1 MRLELPTPKPRDRA
15 LSSTLTSLSVLS
27 CSVLPTGTL
36 GTSSIVLEGLQGE
49 GGVGWEEGGGGQAW
63 DPMVSGHIRQ
73 GSIWPWSECGFA
85 VFLSP
90 QVVFLVGA
98 SDPPKLP
105 TVCVQC
111 PRLVVAAQASLA
123 GPGTASRAFAP
134 LPQAAL

>member
-1 MRLELPTPKPRDRA
+1 MKGVR
-15 LSSTLTSLSVLS
+15 
-27 CSVLPTGTL
+27 
-36 GTSSIVLEGLQGE
+36 
-49 GGVGWEEGGGGQAW
+49 GGKKGGGQAW
-63 DPMVSGHIRQ
+63 DPTVSGHIRQ
-73 GSIWPWSECGFA
+73 GSIWPRAECGFA
-85 VFLSP
+85 VFLIP

-134 LPQAAL
+134 LPWAAL